1 MNIKYKILPWETIKL
16 YESFYVKKPPII
28 MSNRQTTK
36 YAIYAVA
43 VLCAALINEYIIKYV
58 KEHVNQQGYIL
69 VLIDMIIV
77 VLIFAPAFA
86 LVTKYTKKL
95 SKAYMKTSKKMS
107 SNKNGT
113 LLGFTI
119 AVFILFILYA
129 NLRHNIDVIS
139 DIKSLV
145 P

>member
-1 MNIKYKILPWETIKL
+1 
-16 YESFYVKKPPII
+16 
-28 MSNRQTTK
+28 MSNKKTTQ

-58 KEHVNQQGYIL
+58 KKHIDQQGYLL

-86 LVTKYTKKL
+86 FVSKYTKKF
-95 SKAYMKTSKKMS
+95 SQAYLKTSKKFS
-107 SNKNGT
+107 TSNKRGT

-119 AVFILFILYA
+119 AIFILFILYA
-129 NLRHNIDVIS
+129 HLRHNIDVIN